1 MRKWKQRCSV
11 ILGLTVLGFANLV
24 EVVTPFVE
32 TTKVYAQEKED
43 GYSNSL
49 KFSGTATTSKSQVTY
64 HDPMDLIQIIDL
76 SGSLSDSEFERA
88 NGVAGGRK
96 QQINDMI
103 YVIENKLTDEDHV
116 MLAFYGTNTEDSYKI
131 GDREGSDITR
141 LLTKKEAIDLLK
153 ELNSNEEVHSMSLSS
168 SLIYSYV
175 SPLLESKKYSVS
187 KNFPIGTGF
196 EDVYKAQPNRNKQVS
211 VLQFTDDWTVS
222 SGTNENIDTS
232 FADWAKSNAK
242 TFMTVIDS
250 VNGRNT
256 LSVSQLE
263 KAGHPNIKVFTKLD
277 TPNRQEDIAK
287 LFESTALVVVNKTV
301 KQKGTVSISPEA
313 DLTLTSAELVSP
325 NGQKT
330 PLTITNN
337 TVSWSGDLDN
347 GSYTV
352 NYTFT
357 GTPSVE
363 RSIRSSVTVDGK
375 KVDEKINTLRPEKIA
390 FETKY
395 EEDPSLA
402 AGQEKEKQ
410 AGSEG
415 SQLVSLKD
423 GKVIST
429 TITKPKVDRIVL
441 RGTKGSDVEVK
452 TEDIPFN
459 TTYTEDPELEI
470 GQTKV
475 VTEGAVGQKEIT
487 KTYVT
492 QSGKRVGEPAI
503 TEKILKKAV
512 DKVIA
517 KGTKGQDVDVA
528 ESDIAFKTVYTEDPE
543 LEFGQEKIVTE
554 GVLGVKR
561 TTKTYVTQKGV
572 RTKDEPSIKEEVL
585 KEAVDKVV
593 ARGSKPAV
601 ATKELDYKTTYV
613 EDKES
618 EAGKKTVVT
627 KGSKGHEISTVT
639 HSFNS
644 ETGEVTANEPK
655 VEKTESVDEVI
666 SVGTKPVVT
675 TKDLDYKTKYVED
688 KESEAGKKT
697 VVTKGSK
704 GHETTTITYSFN
716 SETGEVTANEPKV
729 EKTESVDEVIS
740 VGTKPVVTTKD
751 LDYKTKYVEDK
762 ESEAGKKTVVT
773 KGSKGHETTTI
784 TYSFN
789 SETGEVTANE
799 PKVEKT
805 ESVDEVISVG
815 TKPKVEI
822 METEFKTE
830 KRENKD
836 LKKGEEKIIQAGVKG
851 RETITT
857 TYYLDPDTGEV
868 KENKPSLE
876 KVDPVN
882 EIIEVGTQAEKVLP
896 NTGTSLSNF
905 LTLTGM
911 IGIVLGISVI
921 IYRKL
926 NKK

>member
-1 MRKWKQRCSV
+1 MKKWKQRCSV
-11 ILGLTVLGFANLV
+11 ILGLAVLGFANLV

-32 TTKVYAQEKED
+32 PTSVYAQEN
-43 GYSNSL
+43 SNVNGNTL
-49 KFSGTATTSKSQVTY
+49 TFTAKSREEIIHTTEKKIK
-64 HDPMDLIQIIDL
+64 PMDLLVVLDFSSSNTNNITKIFSDL
-76 SGSLSDSEFERA
+76 KSLAST
-88 NGVAGGRK
+88 
-96 QQINDMI
+96 
-103 YVIENKLTDEDHV
+103 LTDKDQIW
-116 MLAFYGTNTEDSYKI
+116 LFSYYI
-131 GDREGSDITR
+131 NSSNSYTADRYEITSGKPLSKTVLIR
-141 LLTKKEAIDLLK
+141 LLEEASSISSLKDLLK
-153 ELNSNEEVHSMSLSS
+153 KNGFNVNGDSFGKGFSEIYNE
-168 SLIYSYV
+168 YTGKKNSYV
-175 SPLLESKKYSVS
+175 ST
-187 KNFPIGTGF
+187 I
-196 EDVYKAQPNRNKQVS
+196 
-211 VLQFTDDWTVS
+211 QFTDEWQDD
-222 SGTNENIDTS
+222 EEIDVQY
-232 FADWAKSNAK
+232 ANWAKNHAK
-242 TFMTVIDS
+242 TFYTVTYNANEGSHS
-250 VNGRNT
+250 V
-256 LSVSQLE
+256 E
-263 KAGHPNIKVFTKLD
+263 AMKAAGHNNIFISDASTNELERQKAINAQFAKTAVEEIKEEKV
-277 TPNRQEDIAK
+277 
-287 LFESTALVVVNKTV
+287 SV

-313 DLTLTSAELVSP
+313 DLTLTSAELISP

-459 TTYTEDPELEI
+459 KTYTEDPELEI

-492 QSGKRVGEPAI
+492 QSGKRVGEPAV

-593 ARGSKPAV
+593 ARGSKSAV

-627 KGSKGHEISTVT
+627 KGSKGHETSTVT

-704 GHETTTITYSFN
+704 GHETS
-716 SETGEVTANEPKV
+716 
-729 EKTESVDEVIS
+729 
-740 VGTKPVVTTKD
+740 
-751 LDYKTKYVEDK
+751 
-762 ESEAGKKTVVT
+762 TV
-773 KGSKGHETTTI
+773 

-868 KENKPSLE
+868 KENKPTLE

-911 IGIVLGISVI
+911 IGIVLGSSVI

>member
-1 MRKWKQRCSV
+1 MRKWKQGCSV

-24 EVVTPFVE
+24 EVVTPFIE
-32 TTKVYAQEKED
+32 TTRVYAQEN
-43 GYSNSL
+43 SNVNGNTL
-49 KFSGTATTSKSQVTY
+49 TFTAKSREEIIHTTEKKIK
-64 HDPMDLIQIIDL
+64 PMDLLVVLDF
-76 SGSLSDSEFERA
+76 SGSNTDNITKMFSDLKSLVSTMSDEDQIWLFSYDFNLPDSYKAKRSEIA
-88 NGVAGGRK
+88 SGKPMNK
-96 QQINDMI
+96 KNLIKLL
-103 YVIENKLTDEDHV
+103 ENKQPDANVFRIINEFKDLFKKEGWDV
-116 MLAFYGTNTEDSYKI
+116 TEDSI
-131 GDREGSDITR
+131 
-141 LLTKKEAIDLLK
+141 KKGFSE
-153 ELNSNEEVHSMSLSS
+153 
-168 SLIYSYV
+168 IYDNYSGKKNSYV
-175 SPLLESKKYSVS
+175 ST
-187 KNFPIGTGF
+187 I
-196 EDVYKAQPNRNKQVS
+196 
-211 VLQFTDDWTVS
+211 QFTDGWDY
-222 SGTNENIDTS
+222 GEKIDIQY
-232 FADWAKSNAK
+232 ANWAKNHAK
-242 TFMTVIDS
+242 TFYTVTYNANERSYS
-250 VNGRNT
+250 VEAMKAVGHNNIFISDASTTELERQKAINDQFAKT
-256 LSVSQLE
+256 AIEEIKEEKVS
-263 KAGHPNIKVFTKLD
+263 
-277 TPNRQEDIAK
+277 
-287 LFESTALVVVNKTV
+287 V

-313 DLTLTSAELVSP
+313 DLTLTSAELVAP

-395 EEDPSLA
+395 EEDSSLA

-415 SQLVSLKD
+415 SQLLSLKD

-441 RGTKGSDVEVK
+441 RG
-452 TEDIPFN
+452 
-459 TTYTEDPELEI
+459 
-470 GQTKV
+470 
-475 VTEGAVGQKEIT
+475 
-487 KTYVT
+487 
-492 QSGKRVGEPAI
+492 
-503 TEKILKKAV
+503 
-512 DKVIA
+512 
-517 KGTKGQDVDVA
+517 
-528 ESDIAFKTVYTEDPE
+528 
-543 LEFGQEKIVTE
+543 
-554 GVLGVKR
+554 
-561 TTKTYVTQKGV
+561 
-572 RTKDEPSIKEEVL
+572 
-585 KEAVDKVV
+585 
-593 ARGSKPAV
+593 SKSAV

-627 KGSKGHEISTVT
+627 KGSKGHETSTVT
-639 HSFNS
+639 HSFNA

-675 TKDLDYKTKYVED
+675 TKELDYKTKYVED
-688 KESEAGKKT
+688 K
-697 VVTKGSK
+697 
-704 GHETTTITYSFN
+704 
-716 SETGEVTANEPKV
+716 
-729 EKTESVDEVIS
+729 D
-740 VGTKPVVTTKD
+740 
-751 LDYKTKYVEDK
+751 
-762 ESEAGKKTVVT
+762 SEAGKKTVVT

-822 METEFKTE
+822 RETEFKTE

-857 TYYLDPDTGEV
+857 TYYLDPETGDV

-905 LTLTGM
+905 LTLTGI
-911 IGIVLGISVI
+911 IGIALGISVI
-921 IYRKL
+921 TYRKL
-926 NKK
+926 KKK

>member
-32 TTKVYAQEKED
+32 TTKVYAQEN
-43 GYSNSL
+43 SNVNGNTL
-49 KFSGTATTSKSQVTY
+49 TFTAKSREEINRTTEKKIK
-64 HDPMDLIQIIDL
+64 PMDLLVLLDFSASNNSNITKMFSDL
-76 SGSLSDSEFERA
+76 KSLVSTMS
-88 NGVAGGRK
+88 
-96 QQINDMI
+96 
-103 YVIENKLTDEDHV
+103 DEDQIWLFSYD
-116 MLAFYGTNTEDSYKI
+116 MNFKDSYKAKRSEI
-131 GDREGSDITR
+131 ASGKPMNKKNLVN
-141 LLTKKEAIDLLK
+141 LLENK
-153 ELNSNEEVHSMSLSS
+153 ELSFLSRDTAADKFKDLFKTEGWNVS
-168 SLIYSYV
+168 GDSIGKDFSEIYNNYSGKKNSYV
-175 SPLLESKKYSVS
+175 ST
-187 KNFPIGTGF
+187 I
-196 EDVYKAQPNRNKQVS
+196 
-211 VLQFTDDWTVS
+211 QFTDEWQSD
-222 SGTNENIDTS
+222 EKIDVQY
-232 FADWAKSNAK
+232 ANWAKNHAK
-242 TFMTVIDS
+242 TFYTVTYDANEGSHS
-250 VNGRNT
+250 V
-256 LSVSQLE
+256 E
-263 KAGHPNIKVFTKLD
+263 AMKAAGHNNIFISNDSTNESERQKAINAQFAKTAVEEIKEEKV
-277 TPNRQEDIAK
+277 
-287 LFESTALVVVNKTV
+287 SV

-459 TTYTEDPELEI
+459 TTYTENPELEI
-470 GQTKV
+470 GHTKV

-492 QSGKRVGEPAI
+492 QSGKRVGDPVV

-528 ESDIAFKTVYTEDPE
+528 ESGIAFKTVYTEDPE

-554 GVLGVKR
+554 GVPGVKR

-593 ARGSKPAV
+593 ARGSKSAV
-601 ATKELDYKTTYV
+601 ATKELDYKTKYV

-627 KGSKGHEISTVT
+627 KGSKGHETSTVT
-639 HSFNS
+639 HSFNA

-675 TKDLDYKTKYVED
+675 TKGLDYKT
-688 KESEAGKKT
+688 T
-697 VVTKGSK
+697 
-704 GHETTTITYSFN
+704 
-716 SETGEVTANEPKV
+716 
-729 EKTESVDEVIS
+729 
-740 VGTKPVVTTKD
+740 
-751 LDYKTKYVEDK
+751 YVEDK

-822 METEFKTE
+822 RETEFKTE

-857 TYYLDPDTGEV
+857 TYYLDPETGDV

-905 LTLTGM
+905 LTLTGI
-911 IGIVLGISVI
+911 IGIALGISVI

>member
-1 MRKWKQRCSV
+1 MKKWKKRCIV

-32 TTKVYAQEKED
+32 TIKVYAQEKGD

-49 KFSGTATTSKSQVTY
+49 KFSGTTTTSKSQVTY

-116 MLAFYGTNTEDSYKI
+116 MLAFNGTNTEDSYKI

-168 SLIYSYV
+168 SLISSYV

-196 EDVYKAQPNRNKQVS
+196 EDVYKAQTNKNKQVS
-211 VLQFTDDWTVS
+211 VLQFTDDWS
-222 SGTNENIDTS
+222 SYYTHENIDTS

-250 VNGRNT
+250 KDGKNT
-256 LSVSQLE
+256 NSYEQLV

-287 LFESTALVVVNKTV
+287 LFESTALVVVNKTI
-301 KQKGTVSISPEA
+301 KQKGTVSIRPEA

-363 RSIRSSVTVDGK
+363 RSIRGSVTVDGK

-475 VTEGAVGQKEIT
+475 LTEGAVGQTEIT

-492 QSGKRVGEPAI
+492 QSGKRVGDPTV

-554 GVLGVKR
+554 GVLGIKR

-593 ARGSKPAV
+593 ARGSKSAV
-601 ATKELDYKTTYV
+601 ATKELDYKTT
-613 EDKES
+613 
-618 EAGKKTVVT
+618 
-627 KGSKGHEISTVT
+627 
-639 HSFNS
+639 
-644 ETGEVTANEPK
+644 
-655 VEKTESVDEVI
+655 
-666 SVGTKPVVT
+666 
-675 TKDLDYKTKYVED
+675 YVED

-729 EKTESVDEVIS
+729 EKTEPIDEVIS

-773 KGSKGHETTTI
+773 KGSKGHETTKI
-784 TYSFN
+784 TYRFN

-799 PKVEKT
+799 PKIEKT

-822 METEFKTE
+822 RETEFKTE

-905 LTLTGM
+905 LTLTGI

>member
-1 MRKWKQRCSV
+1 MKKWKKRFSV
-11 ILGLTVLGFANLV
+11 ILGLAVLGFPNLV

-49 KFSGTATTSKSQVTY
+49 KFSGTTTTSKSQVTY

-168 SLIYSYV
+168 SLISSYV

-196 EDVYKAQPNRNKQVS
+196 EDVYKAQTNKNKQVS
-211 VLQFTDDWTVS
+211 VLQFTDDWS
-222 SGTNENIDTS
+222 SYYTHENIDTS

-250 VNGRNT
+250 KDGKNT
-256 LSVSQLE
+256 NSYEQLV

-287 LFESTALVVVNKTV
+287 LFESTALVVVNKTI

-452 TEDIPFN
+452 TEDIPFK

-492 QSGKRVGEPAI
+492 QSGKRVGDPAV

-554 GVLGVKR
+554 GVVGVKR

-593 ARGSKPAV
+593 ARGSKSAV

-627 KGSKGHEISTVT
+627 KGSKGHETSTVT

-675 TKDLDYKTKYVED
+675 TKELDYKTKYIED
-688 KESEAGKKT
+688 KDSEAGKKT

-704 GHETTTITYSFN
+704 GHETSTVTHSFN

-740 VGTKPVVTTKD
+740 VG
-751 LDYKTKYVEDK
+751 
-762 ESEAGKKTVVT
+762 
-773 KGSKGHETTTI
+773 I
-784 TYSFN
+784 
-789 SETGEVTANE
+789 
-799 PKVEKT
+799 
-805 ESVDEVISVG
+805 
-815 TKPKVEI
+815 KPKVEI
-822 METEFKTE
+822 RETEFKTE

-868 KENKPSLE
+868 KENKPTLE

-882 EIIEVGTQAEKVLP
+882 EIIEVGTQVEKVLP

-911 IGIVLGISVI
+911 IGIALGISVI

>member
-32 TTKVYAQEKED
+32 TIKVYAQEN
-43 GYSNSL
+43 SNVNGNTL
-49 KFSGTATTSKSQVTY
+49 TFTAKSREEINRTTEKKIK
-64 HDPMDLIQIIDL
+64 PMDLLVLLDFSASNNSNITKMFSDL
-76 SGSLSDSEFERA
+76 KSLVSTMS
-88 NGVAGGRK
+88 
-96 QQINDMI
+96 
-103 YVIENKLTDEDHV
+103 DEDQIWLFSYD
-116 MLAFYGTNTEDSYKI
+116 MNFKDSYKAKRSEI
-131 GDREGSDITR
+131 ASGKPMNKKNLVN
-141 LLTKKEAIDLLK
+141 LLENK
-153 ELNSNEEVHSMSLSS
+153 ELSFLSRDTAADKFKDLFKTEGWNVTEERIGKDFSE
-168 SLIYSYV
+168 IYNNYSGKKNSYV
-175 SPLLESKKYSVS
+175 ST
-187 KNFPIGTGF
+187 I
-196 EDVYKAQPNRNKQVS
+196 
-211 VLQFTDDWTVS
+211 QFTDEWQGD
-222 SGTNENIDTS
+222 EKIDVQY
-232 FADWAKSNAK
+232 ANWAKNHAK
-242 TFMTVIDS
+242 TFYTVTYDANEGSHS
-250 VNGRNT
+250 V
-256 LSVSQLE
+256 E
-263 KAGHPNIKVFTKLD
+263 AMKAAGHNNIFISNDSTNESERQKAINAQFAKTAVEEIKEEKV
-277 TPNRQEDIAK
+277 
-287 LFESTALVVVNKTV
+287 SV

-429 TITKPKVDRIVL
+429 TVTKPKVDRIVL

-459 TTYTEDPELEI
+459 TTYTEDSELEI

-492 QSGKRVGEPAI
+492 QSGKRVGDPAV

-528 ESDIAFKTVYTEDPE
+528 ESDIAFKTIYTEDPE

-554 GVLGVKR
+554 GVVGVKR

-593 ARGSKPAV
+593 ARGSKSAV
-601 ATKELDYKTTYV
+601 ATKELDYKTT
-613 EDKES
+613 
-618 EAGKKTVVT
+618 
-627 KGSKGHEISTVT
+627 
-639 HSFNS
+639 
-644 ETGEVTANEPK
+644 
-655 VEKTESVDEVI
+655 
-666 SVGTKPVVT
+666 
-675 TKDLDYKTKYVED
+675 
-688 KESEAGKKT
+688 
-697 VVTKGSK
+697 
-704 GHETTTITYSFN
+704 
-716 SETGEVTANEPKV
+716 
-729 EKTESVDEVIS
+729 
-740 VGTKPVVTTKD
+740 
-751 LDYKTKYVEDK
+751 YVEDK

-822 METEFKTE
+822 RETEFKTE

-882 EIIEVGTQAEKVLP
+882 EIIEVGTQSEKVLP

-905 LTLTGM
+905 LTLTGI
-911 IGIVLGISVI
+911 IGIALGISVI

>member
-1 MRKWKQRCSV
+1 MRKWKQSCSV

-32 TTKVYAQEKED
+32 TTKVYAQENSNVNGNTLTFTAKSREEINRTTEKKIKPMDLLVVIDFSDSMSNHFTKMISDLKSLVSTMSDED
-43 GYSNSL
+43 QIWLFSYRENRDVSYIVTQDQIASGKPMDKTVLLRLLEGTPSMSSL
-49 KFSGTATTSKSQVTY
+49 KDSFKKTDFNVNADSVGKVFSEIYDNYSGKKNSYVSTIQFTDEWVFSETIDIKYATWAKNHAKTFYTVTYYPNNINANQVGQSVRVMRAAGHNNIFIATTS
-64 HDPMDLIQIIDL
+64 IN
-76 SGSLSDSEFERA
+76 DSERHKA
-88 NGVAGGRK
+88 
-96 QQINDMI
+96 IND
-103 YVIENKLTDEDHV
+103 
-116 MLAFYGTNTEDSYKI
+116 
-131 GDREGSDITR
+131 
-141 LLTKKEAIDLLK
+141 
-153 ELNSNEEVHSMSLSS
+153 
-168 SLIYSYV
+168 
-175 SPLLESKKYSVS
+175 
-187 KNFPIGTGF
+187 
-196 EDVYKAQPNRNKQVS
+196 
-211 VLQFTDDWTVS
+211 QF
-222 SGTNENIDTS
+222 
-232 FADWAKSNAK
+232 AK
-242 TFMTVIDS
+242 TAVEEIKEEK
-250 VNGRNT
+250 
-256 LSVSQLE
+256 VS
-263 KAGHPNIKVFTKLD
+263 
-277 TPNRQEDIAK
+277 
-287 LFESTALVVVNKTV
+287 V

-330 PLTITNN
+330 PLTITDN
-337 TVSWSGDLDN
+337 TVSWSGDLDD

-441 RGTKGSDVEVK
+441 RG
-452 TEDIPFN
+452 
-459 TTYTEDPELEI
+459 
-470 GQTKV
+470 
-475 VTEGAVGQKEIT
+475 
-487 KTYVT
+487 
-492 QSGKRVGEPAI
+492 
-503 TEKILKKAV
+503 
-512 DKVIA
+512 
-517 KGTKGQDVDVA
+517 
-528 ESDIAFKTVYTEDPE
+528 
-543 LEFGQEKIVTE
+543 
-554 GVLGVKR
+554 
-561 TTKTYVTQKGV
+561 
-572 RTKDEPSIKEEVL
+572 
-585 KEAVDKVV
+585 
-593 ARGSKPAV
+593 SKSAV

-627 KGSKGHEISTVT
+627 KGSKGHETTTVT
-639 HSFNS
+639 HNFNS

-655 VEKTESVDEVI
+655 VEKTEPVDEVI

-675 TKDLDYKTKYVED
+675 TKDLDYKTTYVED
-688 KESEAGKKT
+688 KDSEAGKKT

-729 EKTESVDEVIS
+729 EKTE
-740 VGTKPVVTTKD
+740 P
-751 LDYKTKYVEDK
+751 
-762 ESEAGKKTVVT
+762 
-773 KGSKGHETTTI
+773 
-784 TYSFN
+784 
-789 SETGEVTANE
+789 
-799 PKVEKT
+799 
-805 ESVDEVISVG
+805 VDEVISVG

-830 KRENKD
+830 KRENKN

-905 LTLTGM
+905 LTLTGI

>member
-1 MRKWKQRCSV
+1 MKKWKKRCIV

-32 TTKVYAQEKED
+32 TTKVYAQEKGD

-49 KFSGTATTSKSQVTY
+49 KFSGTTTTSKSQVTY

-116 MLAFYGTNTEDSYKI
+116 MLAFNGTNTEDSYKI

-168 SLIYSYV
+168 SLISSYV

-196 EDVYKAQPNRNKQVS
+196 EDVYKAQTNKNKQVS
-211 VLQFTDDWTVS
+211 VLQFTDDWS
-222 SGTNENIDTS
+222 SYYTHENIDTS

-250 VNGRNT
+250 KDGKNT
-256 LSVSQLE
+256 NSYEQLV

-287 LFESTALVVVNKTV
+287 LFESTALVVVNKTI

-452 TEDIPFN
+452 TEDIPFK

-492 QSGKRVGEPAI
+492 QSGKRVGDPTV

-554 GVLGVKR
+554 GVLGIKR

-593 ARGSKPAV
+593 ARGSKSAV

-627 KGSKGHEISTVT
+627 KGSKGHETSTVT

-655 VEKTESVDEVI
+655 VEKI
-666 SVGTKPVVT
+666 
-675 TKDLDYKTKYVED
+675 
-688 KESEAGKKT
+688 
-697 VVTKGSK
+697 
-704 GHETTTITYSFN
+704 
-716 SETGEVTANEPKV
+716 
-729 EKTESVDEVIS
+729 ESVDEVIS

-822 METEFKTE
+822 METEFKSE
-830 KRENKD
+830 KRENKN

>member
-1 MRKWKQRCSV
+1 MKKWKQRCSV
-11 ILGLTVLGFANLV
+11 ILGLAVLGFANLV
-24 EVVTPFVE
+24 EVVTPLVE
-32 TTKVYAQEKED
+32 TTRVYAQEN
-43 GYSNSL
+43 SNVNGNTLTFTAKSREEINRTTEKKL
-49 KFSGTATTSKSQVTY
+49 K
-64 HDPMDLIQIIDL
+64 PMDLLVVLDF
-76 SGSLSDSEFERA
+76 SGSNRGNITKIFLDLKSLVSTMSDEDQIWLFSYDENQSDSYKAQRSEIA
-88 NGVAGGRK
+88 SGKPMNK
-96 QQINDMI
+96 KNLIKLL
-103 YVIENKLTDEDHV
+103 ENEQPDTFKALFKKEDWNV
-116 MLAFYGTNTEDSYKI
+116 TEDSI
-131 GDREGSDITR
+131 GKGFSEIYDNYSG
-141 LLTKKEAIDLLK
+141 KK
-153 ELNSNEEVHSMSLSS
+153 N
-168 SLIYSYV
+168 SYV
-175 SPLLESKKYSVS
+175 ST
-187 KNFPIGTGF
+187 I
-196 EDVYKAQPNRNKQVS
+196 
-211 VLQFTDDWTVS
+211 QFTDGWVNDET
-222 SGTNENIDTS
+222 IDVKYAT
-232 FADWAKSNAK
+232 WAKNHAK
-242 TFMTVIDS
+242 TFYTVTYDANEGSHS
-250 VNGRNT
+250 VE
-256 LSVSQLE
+256 SM
-263 KAGHPNIKVFTKLD
+263 KAAGHNNIFISNASTNESERQKAINAQFAKTAVEEIKEEKV
-277 TPNRQEDIAK
+277 
-287 LFESTALVVVNKTV
+287 SV

-492 QSGKRVGEPAI
+492 QSGKRVGEPVT

-528 ESDIAFKTVYTEDPE
+528 ESDIAFKTIYTEDPE

-554 GVLGVKR
+554 GVVGVKR

-593 ARGSKPAV
+593 ARGSKAAV
-601 ATKELDYKTTYV
+601 ATKK
-613 EDKES
+613 
-618 EAGKKTVVT
+618 
-627 KGSKGHEISTVT
+627 
-639 HSFNS
+639 
-644 ETGEVTANEPK
+644 
-655 VEKTESVDEVI
+655 
-666 SVGTKPVVT
+666 
-675 TKDLDYKTKYVED
+675 
-688 KESEAGKKT
+688 
-697 VVTKGSK
+697 
-704 GHETTTITYSFN
+704 
-716 SETGEVTANEPKV
+716 
-729 EKTESVDEVIS
+729 
-740 VGTKPVVTTKD
+740 

-857 TYYLDPDTGEV
+857 TYYLNPDTGEV

>member
-1 MRKWKQRCSV
+1 MKKWKKRCIV

-32 TTKVYAQEKED
+32 TTKVYAQEKGD

-49 KFSGTATTSKSQVTY
+49 KFSGTTTTSKSQVTY

-116 MLAFYGTNTEDSYKI
+116 MLAFNGTNTEDSYKI

-168 SLIYSYV
+168 SLISSYV

-196 EDVYKAQPNRNKQVS
+196 EDVYKAQTNKNKQVS
-211 VLQFTDDWTVS
+211 VLQFTDDWS
-222 SGTNENIDTS
+222 SYYTHENIDTS

-250 VNGRNT
+250 KDGKNT
-256 LSVSQLE
+256 NSYEQLV

-287 LFESTALVVVNKTV
+287 LFESTALVVVNKTI

-363 RSIRSSVTVDGK
+363 RSIRGSVTVDGK

-475 VTEGAVGQKEIT
+475 LTEGAVGQTEIT

-492 QSGKRVGEPAI
+492 QSGKRVGDPTV

-554 GVLGVKR
+554 GVLGIKR

-593 ARGSKPAV
+593 ARGSKSAV
-601 ATKELDYKTTYV
+601 ATKELDYKTT
-613 EDKES
+613 
-618 EAGKKTVVT
+618 
-627 KGSKGHEISTVT
+627 
-639 HSFNS
+639 
-644 ETGEVTANEPK
+644 
-655 VEKTESVDEVI
+655 
-666 SVGTKPVVT
+666 
-675 TKDLDYKTKYVED
+675 YVED

-729 EKTESVDEVIS
+729 EKTEPIDEVIS

-773 KGSKGHETTTI
+773 KGSKGHETTKI
-784 TYSFN
+784 TYRFN
-789 SETGEVTANE
+789 SETGEGTANE
-799 PKVEKT
+799 PKIEKT

-822 METEFKTE
+822 RETEFKTE

-905 LTLTGM
+905 LTLTGI

>member
-1 MRKWKQRCSV
+1 MRKWKQSCSV

-32 TTKVYAQEKED
+32 TTSVYAQEN
-43 GYSNSL
+43 SNVNGNTL
-49 KFSGTATTSKSQVTY
+49 TFTAKSREEINRTTEKKIK
-64 HDPMDLIQIIDL
+64 PMDLLVVLDF
-76 SGSLSDSEFERA
+76 SGSNRA
-88 NGVAGGRK
+88 NIAK
-96 QQINDMI
+96 IFLDLKSLASTMS
-103 YVIENKLTDEDHV
+103 DEDQIWLFSYDENLSYSYKAKRFEIASGKPMNKKNLIKLLENEQPDTFKDLFKTEGWNV
-116 MLAFYGTNTEDSYKI
+116 SEDSI
-131 GDREGSDITR
+131 GKGFSEIYDNYSG
-141 LLTKKEAIDLLK
+141 KK
-153 ELNSNEEVHSMSLSS
+153 N
-168 SLIYSYV
+168 SYV
-175 SPLLESKKYSVS
+175 ST
-187 KNFPIGTGF
+187 I
-196 EDVYKAQPNRNKQVS
+196 
-211 VLQFTDDWTVS
+211 QFTDGWVD
-222 SGTNENIDTS
+222 NETIDVEYAT
-232 FADWAKSNAK
+232 WAKSHAK
-242 TFMTVIDS
+242 TFYTVTY
-250 VNGRNT
+250 NT
-256 LSVSQLE
+256 TKWSLSVQSM
-263 KAGHPNIKVFTKLD
+263 KAAGHNNIFISDASKTELERQKAINEQFAKTAVEEIKEEKV
-277 TPNRQEDIAK
+277 
-287 LFESTALVVVNKTV
+287 SV

-441 RGTKGSDVEVK
+441 RG
-452 TEDIPFN
+452 
-459 TTYTEDPELEI
+459 
-470 GQTKV
+470 
-475 VTEGAVGQKEIT
+475 
-487 KTYVT
+487 
-492 QSGKRVGEPAI
+492 
-503 TEKILKKAV
+503 
-512 DKVIA
+512 
-517 KGTKGQDVDVA
+517 
-528 ESDIAFKTVYTEDPE
+528 
-543 LEFGQEKIVTE
+543 
-554 GVLGVKR
+554 
-561 TTKTYVTQKGV
+561 
-572 RTKDEPSIKEEVL
+572 
-585 KEAVDKVV
+585 
-593 ARGSKPAV
+593 SKSAV
-601 ATKELDYKTTYV
+601 ATKELDYKTKYV
-613 EDKES
+613 EDKDS

-627 KGSKGHEISTVT
+627 KGSKGHETTTVT

-666 SVGTKPVVT
+666 SVGTKP
-675 TKDLDYKTKYVED
+675 
-688 KESEAGKKT
+688 
-697 VVTKGSK
+697 
-704 GHETTTITYSFN
+704 
-716 SETGEVTANEPKV
+716 
-729 EKTESVDEVIS
+729 
-740 VGTKPVVTTKD
+740 
-751 LDYKTKYVEDK
+751 
-762 ESEAGKKTVVT
+762 
-773 KGSKGHETTTI
+773 
-784 TYSFN
+784 
-789 SETGEVTANE
+789 
-799 PKVEKT
+799 
-805 ESVDEVISVG
+805 
-815 TKPKVEI
+815 KVEI
-822 METEFKTE
+822 RETEFKTE

-857 TYYLDPDTGEV
+857 TYYLNPDTGEV

-876 KVDPVN
+876 KVDPVS
-882 EIIEVGTQAEKVLP
+882 EIIEVGTKVEKVLP

-921 IYRKL
+921 IYKKL
-926 NKK
+926 FKK

>member
-1 MRKWKQRCSV
+1 MKKWKKRFSV
-11 ILGLTVLGFANLV
+11 ILGLAVLGFPNLV

-103 YVIENKLTDEDHV
+103 YVIESKLTDEDHV

-153 ELNSNEEVHSMSLSS
+153 ELNSNEAVHSMSLSS
-168 SLIYSYV
+168 SLISSYI
-175 SPLLESKKYSVS
+175 SPLLESKKDSVS

-196 EDVYKAQPNRNKQVS
+196 EDVYKAQTNKNKQVS
-211 VLQFTDDWTVS
+211 VLQFTDDWS
-222 SGTNENIDTS
+222 SYYTHENIDTS

-250 VNGRNT
+250 KDGKNT
-256 LSVSQLE
+256 NSYEQLV

-287 LFESTALVVVNKTV
+287 LFESTALVVVNKTI

-452 TEDIPFN
+452 TEDIPFK

-492 QSGKRVGEPAI
+492 QSGKRVGDPAV

-528 ESDIAFKTVYTEDPE
+528 ESDVAFKTVYTEDPE

-593 ARGSKPAV
+593 ARGSKSAV

-627 KGSKGHEISTVT
+627 KGSKGHETSTVT

-704 GHETTTITYSFN
+704 GHETSTVTHSFN

-773 KGSKGHETTTI
+773 KGSKGHETSTVTH
-784 TYSFN
+784 SFN

-822 METEFKTE
+822 RETEFKTE

-851 RETITT
+851 REIITT
-857 TYYLDPDTGEV
+857 TYYLDPETGEV

>member
-11 ILGLTVLGFANLV
+11 ILGLAVLGFANLV

-49 KFSGTATTSKSQVTY
+49 KFSGTTTTSKSQVTY

-168 SLIYSYV
+168 SLISSYV
-175 SPLLESKKYSVS
+175 SPFLESKKYSVS

-196 EDVYKAQPNRNKQVS
+196 EDVYKAQTNKNKQVS
-211 VLQFTDDWTVS
+211 VLQFTDDWS
-222 SGTNENIDTS
+222 SYYTHENIDTS

-250 VNGRNT
+250 KDGKNT
-256 LSVSQLE
+256 NSYEQLV

-429 TITKPKVDRIVL
+429 TITKPKVYRIVL

-492 QSGKRVGEPAI
+492 QSGKRVGDPAV

-627 KGSKGHEISTVT
+627 KGSKGHETTTVT

-716 SETGEVTANEPKV
+716 SETGEV
-729 EKTESVDEVIS
+729 I
-740 VGTKPVVTTKD
+740 
-751 LDYKTKYVEDK
+751 
-762 ESEAGKKTVVT
+762 
-773 KGSKGHETTTI
+773 
-784 TYSFN
+784 
-789 SETGEVTANE
+789 ANE

-905 LTLTGM
+905 LTLTGI
-911 IGIVLGISVI
+911 IGIALGISVI
-921 IYRKL
+921 TYRKL
-926 NKK
+926 KKK

>member
-1 MRKWKQRCSV
+1 MRKWKQRCSI
-11 ILGLTVLGFANLV
+11 ILGLAVLGFTNLV

-32 TTKVYAQEKED
+32 ATKVYAQENSNVNGNTLTFTAKSREEINRTTEKKIKPMDLLVVIDFSDSMSNHFTKMISDLKSLVSTMSDED
-43 GYSNSL
+43 QIWLFSYRENRDVSYIVTQDQIASGKPMDKTVLLRLLEGTPSMSSL
-49 KFSGTATTSKSQVTY
+49 KDSFKKTDFNVNADSVGKGFSEIYDNYSGKKNSYVSTIQFTDEWVFSETIDIKYATWAKNHAKTFYTVTYYPNNINANQVGQSVRVMRAAGHNNIFIATTS
-64 HDPMDLIQIIDL
+64 IN
-76 SGSLSDSEFERA
+76 DSERHKA
-88 NGVAGGRK
+88 
-96 QQINDMI
+96 IND
-103 YVIENKLTDEDHV
+103 
-116 MLAFYGTNTEDSYKI
+116 
-131 GDREGSDITR
+131 
-141 LLTKKEAIDLLK
+141 
-153 ELNSNEEVHSMSLSS
+153 
-168 SLIYSYV
+168 
-175 SPLLESKKYSVS
+175 
-187 KNFPIGTGF
+187 
-196 EDVYKAQPNRNKQVS
+196 
-211 VLQFTDDWTVS
+211 QF
-222 SGTNENIDTS
+222 
-232 FADWAKSNAK
+232 AK
-242 TFMTVIDS
+242 TAVEEIKEEK
-250 VNGRNT
+250 
-256 LSVSQLE
+256 VS
-263 KAGHPNIKVFTKLD
+263 
-277 TPNRQEDIAK
+277 
-287 LFESTALVVVNKTV
+287 V

-375 KVDEKINTLRPEKIA
+375 KVDEKINTLRPEKID

-441 RGTKGSDVEVK
+441 RG
-452 TEDIPFN
+452 
-459 TTYTEDPELEI
+459 
-470 GQTKV
+470 
-475 VTEGAVGQKEIT
+475 
-487 KTYVT
+487 
-492 QSGKRVGEPAI
+492 
-503 TEKILKKAV
+503 
-512 DKVIA
+512 
-517 KGTKGQDVDVA
+517 
-528 ESDIAFKTVYTEDPE
+528 
-543 LEFGQEKIVTE
+543 
-554 GVLGVKR
+554 
-561 TTKTYVTQKGV
+561 
-572 RTKDEPSIKEEVL
+572 
-585 KEAVDKVV
+585 
-593 ARGSKPAV
+593 SKSAV
-601 ATKELDYKTTYV
+601 ATKELDYKTT
-613 EDKES
+613 
-618 EAGKKTVVT
+618 
-627 KGSKGHEISTVT
+627 
-639 HSFNS
+639 
-644 ETGEVTANEPK
+644 
-655 VEKTESVDEVI
+655 
-666 SVGTKPVVT
+666 
-675 TKDLDYKTKYVED
+675 YVED

-784 TYSFN
+784 TYRFN

-799 PKVEKT
+799 PKIEKT

-815 TKPKVEI
+815 IKPKVEI
-822 METEFKTE
+822 RETEFKTE

-857 TYYLDPDTGEV
+857 TYYLNPDTGEV

>member
-1 MRKWKQRCSV
+1 M
-11 ILGLTVLGFANLV
+11 
-24 EVVTPFVE
+24 
-32 TTKVYAQEKED
+32 
-43 GYSNSL
+43 
-49 KFSGTATTSKSQVTY
+49 
-64 HDPMDLIQIIDL
+64 
-76 SGSLSDSEFERA
+76 
-88 NGVAGGRK
+88 
-96 QQINDMI
+96 
-103 YVIENKLTDEDHV
+103 
-116 MLAFYGTNTEDSYKI
+116 
-131 GDREGSDITR
+131 
-141 LLTKKEAIDLLK
+141 
-153 ELNSNEEVHSMSLSS
+153 
-168 SLIYSYV
+168 
-175 SPLLESKKYSVS
+175 
-187 KNFPIGTGF
+187 
-196 EDVYKAQPNRNKQVS
+196 
-211 VLQFTDDWTVS
+211 
-222 SGTNENIDTS
+222 
-232 FADWAKSNAK
+232 
-242 TFMTVIDS
+242 
-250 VNGRNT
+250 
-256 LSVSQLE
+256 
-263 KAGHPNIKVFTKLD
+263 
-277 TPNRQEDIAK
+277 
-287 LFESTALVVVNKTV
+287 

-337 TVSWSGDLDN
+337 TVSWSGDLDD

-410 AGSEG
+410 AGSDG
-415 SQLVSLKD
+415 LQLLSLKD
-423 GKVIST
+423 DKVIST

-441 RGTKGSDVEVK
+441 RGS
-452 TEDIPFN
+452 
-459 TTYTEDPELEI
+459 
-470 GQTKV
+470 
-475 VTEGAVGQKEIT
+475 
-487 KTYVT
+487 
-492 QSGKRVGEPAI
+492 
-503 TEKILKKAV
+503 KA
-512 DKVIA
+512 
-517 KGTKGQDVDVA
+517 
-528 ESDIAFKTVYTEDPE
+528 
-543 LEFGQEKIVTE
+543 
-554 GVLGVKR
+554 
-561 TTKTYVTQKGV
+561 
-572 RTKDEPSIKEEVL
+572 
-585 KEAVDKVV
+585 
-593 ARGSKPAV
+593 AV
-601 ATKELDYKTTYV
+601 ATKELDYKTKYV
-613 EDKES
+613 EDKDS

-627 KGSKGHEISTVT
+627 KGSKGHETSTVT

-655 VEKTESVDEVI
+655 VEKTEPVDEVI

-688 KESEAGKKT
+688 K
-697 VVTKGSK
+697 
-704 GHETTTITYSFN
+704 
-716 SETGEVTANEPKV
+716 
-729 EKTESVDEVIS
+729 D
-740 VGTKPVVTTKD
+740 
-751 LDYKTKYVEDK
+751 
-762 ESEAGKKTVVT
+762 SEAGKKTVVT

-882 EIIEVGTQAEKVLP
+882 EIIEVGTKVEKVLP

>member
-32 TTKVYAQEKED
+32 TTKVYAQEN
-43 GYSNSL
+43 SNVNGNTL
-49 KFSGTATTSKSQVTY
+49 TFTAKSREEINRTTEKKIK
-64 HDPMDLIQIIDL
+64 PMDLLVVLDFSISNVGNIPKI
-76 SGSLSDSEFERA
+76 LSDLKSLVSTMSDED
-88 NGVAGGRK
+88 
-96 QQINDMI
+96 QIWLFSYDTNSKDSYKAEKSGIASGKPMNKKNLI
-103 YVIENKLTDEDHV
+103 KLIENNQITDKFEFRKEGWNV
-116 MLAFYGTNTEDSYKI
+116 TEDSI
-131 GDREGSDITR
+131 GKDFSEIYDNYSG
-141 LLTKKEAIDLLK
+141 KK
-153 ELNSNEEVHSMSLSS
+153 N
-168 SLIYSYV
+168 SYV
-175 SPLLESKKYSVS
+175 ST
-187 KNFPIGTGF
+187 I
-196 EDVYKAQPNRNKQVS
+196 
-211 VLQFTDDWTVS
+211 QFTDDWTS
-222 SGTNENIDTS
+222 AEEIDVQYAT
-232 FADWAKSNAK
+232 WAKNHAK
-242 TFMTVIDS
+242 TFYTVTYNANESSYS
-250 VNGRNT
+250 VKAMRA
-256 LSVSQLE
+256 
-263 KAGHPNIKVFTKLD
+263 AGHNNIFISNDSTNEPERQKAINAQFAKTAVEEIKEEKV
-277 TPNRQEDIAK
+277 
-287 LFESTALVVVNKTV
+287 SV
-301 KQKGTVSISPEA
+301 KQKGTVSIIPEA

-492 QSGKRVGEPAI
+492 QSGKRVGEPVT

-593 ARGSKPAV
+593 ARGSKSAV
-601 ATKELDYKTTYV
+601 ATKELDYKT
-613 EDKES
+613 
-618 EAGKKTVVT
+618 
-627 KGSKGHEISTVT
+627 
-639 HSFNS
+639 
-644 ETGEVTANEPK
+644 
-655 VEKTESVDEVI
+655 
-666 SVGTKPVVT
+666 
-675 TKDLDYKTKYVED
+675 KYVED
-688 KESEAGKKT
+688 KDSEAGKKT

-716 SETGEVTANEPKV
+716 SETGEVTANEPKI
-729 EKTESVDEVIS
+729 EKTE
-740 VGTKPVVTTKD
+740 P
-751 LDYKTKYVEDK
+751 
-762 ESEAGKKTVVT
+762 
-773 KGSKGHETTTI
+773 
-784 TYSFN
+784 
-789 SETGEVTANE
+789 
-799 PKVEKT
+799 
-805 ESVDEVISVG
+805 VDEVISVG

-822 METEFKTE
+822 RETEFKTE
-830 KRENKD
+830 KRENRD
-836 LKKGEEKIIQAGVKG
+836 LKKGEEKIVQAGVKG

-857 TYYLDPDTGEV
+857 TYYLNPDTGEV

-882 EIIEVGTQAEKVLP
+882 EIIEVGTKVEKVLP

-911 IGIVLGISVI
+911 IGIAVGISVI
-921 IYRKL
+921 TYRKL
-926 NKK
+926 KKK

>member
-1 MRKWKQRCSV
+1 MKKWKKRFSV
-11 ILGLTVLGFANLV
+11 ILGLADLGFPNLV

-49 KFSGTATTSKSQVTY
+49 KFSGTTTTSKSQVTY

-116 MLAFYGTNTEDSYKI
+116 MVAFYGTNTEDSYKI

-168 SLIYSYV
+168 SLISSYV

-196 EDVYKAQPNRNKQVS
+196 EDVYKAQTNKNKQVS
-211 VLQFTDDWTVS
+211 VLQFTDDWS
-222 SGTNENIDTS
+222 SYYTHENIDTS

-250 VNGRNT
+250 KDGKNT
-256 LSVSQLE
+256 NSYEQLV

-287 LFESTALVVVNKTV
+287 LFESTALVVVNKTI
-301 KQKGTVSISPEA
+301 KQKGTVSISPEV

-395 EEDPSLA
+395 EEDSSLA

-415 SQLVSLKD
+415 SQLLSLKD

-452 TEDIPFN
+452 TENIPFN

-492 QSGKRVGEPAI
+492 QSGKRVGDPTV

-554 GVLGVKR
+554 GVLGIKR

-593 ARGSKPAV
+593 ARGSKSAV
-601 ATKELDYKTTYV
+601 ATKELDYKTT
-613 EDKES
+613 
-618 EAGKKTVVT
+618 
-627 KGSKGHEISTVT
+627 
-639 HSFNS
+639 
-644 ETGEVTANEPK
+644 
-655 VEKTESVDEVI
+655 
-666 SVGTKPVVT
+666 
-675 TKDLDYKTKYVED
+675 
-688 KESEAGKKT
+688 
-697 VVTKGSK
+697 
-704 GHETTTITYSFN
+704 
-716 SETGEVTANEPKV
+716 
-729 EKTESVDEVIS
+729 
-740 VGTKPVVTTKD
+740 
-751 LDYKTKYVEDK
+751 YVEDK

-822 METEFKTE
+822 RETEFKTE

-857 TYYLDPDTGEV
+857 TYYLNPDTGEV

-905 LTLTGM
+905 LTLTGI
-911 IGIVLGISVI
+911 IGIALGISVI
-921 IYRKL
+921 TYRKL
-926 NKK
+926 KKK

>member
-1 MRKWKQRCSV
+1 MRKWKQSCSV

-32 TTKVYAQEKED
+32 TTKVYAQEN
-43 GYSNSL
+43 SNVNGNIL
-49 KFSGTATTSKSQVTY
+49 TFTAKSREEINRTTEKKIK
-64 HDPMDLIQIIDL
+64 PMDLLVVLDF
-76 SGSLSDSEFERA
+76 SGSNTDNITKMLSDLKSL
-88 NGVAGGRK
+88 VST
-96 QQINDMI
+96 MS
-103 YVIENKLTDEDHV
+103 DEDQIW
-116 MLAFYGTNTEDSYKI
+116 LFSYDTNEADSYKVTKPEIASGKPMNKKNLINLLENEGLYYSYLRRADISKFKDLFKTEGWNVSEDSI
-131 GDREGSDITR
+131 GKDFSEIYDNYSG
-141 LLTKKEAIDLLK
+141 KK
-153 ELNSNEEVHSMSLSS
+153 N
-168 SLIYSYV
+168 SYV
-175 SPLLESKKYSVS
+175 ST
-187 KNFPIGTGF
+187 I
-196 EDVYKAQPNRNKQVS
+196 
-211 VLQFTDDWTVS
+211 QFTDNWTS
-222 SGTNENIDTS
+222 TETIDIHYAT
-232 FADWAKSNAK
+232 WAKNHAK
-242 TFMTVIDS
+242 TFYTVTYNANEGSHS
-250 VNGRNT
+250 VEVMRA
-256 LSVSQLE
+256 
-263 KAGHPNIKVFTKLD
+263 AGHNNIFISDDSTNESERQKAINAQFAKTAVEEIKEEKV
-277 TPNRQEDIAK
+277 
-287 LFESTALVVVNKTV
+287 SV

-459 TTYTEDPELEI
+459 TTYTEDPELE
-470 GQTKV
+470 
-475 VTEGAVGQKEIT
+475 
-487 KTYVT
+487 
-492 QSGKRVGEPAI
+492 
-503 TEKILKKAV
+503 
-512 DKVIA
+512 
-517 KGTKGQDVDVA
+517 
-528 ESDIAFKTVYTEDPE
+528 
-543 LEFGQEKIVTE
+543 FGQEKIVTE
-554 GVLGVKR
+554 GVVGVKR

-593 ARGSKPAV
+593 ARGSKSAV
-601 ATKELDYKTTYV
+601 ATKKLDYKTT
-613 EDKES
+613 
-618 EAGKKTVVT
+618 
-627 KGSKGHEISTVT
+627 
-639 HSFNS
+639 
-644 ETGEVTANEPK
+644 
-655 VEKTESVDEVI
+655 
-666 SVGTKPVVT
+666 
-675 TKDLDYKTKYVED
+675 YVED

-729 EKTESVDEVIS
+729 EKTE
-740 VGTKPVVTTKD
+740 P
-751 LDYKTKYVEDK
+751 
-762 ESEAGKKTVVT
+762 
-773 KGSKGHETTTI
+773 
-784 TYSFN
+784 
-789 SETGEVTANE
+789 
-799 PKVEKT
+799 
-805 ESVDEVISVG
+805 VDEVISVG

-830 KRENKD
+830 KRENKN

-851 RETITT
+851 REIITT

-905 LTLTGM
+905 LTLTGI

>member
-1 MRKWKQRCSV
+1 MKKWKKRFSV
-11 ILGLTVLGFANLV
+11 ILGLAVLGFPNLV

-32 TTKVYAQEKED
+32 ITKVYAQEKED

-49 KFSGTATTSKSQVTY
+49 KFSGTTTTSKSQVTY

-116 MLAFYGTNTEDSYKI
+116 MVAFYGTNTEDSYKI

-168 SLIYSYV
+168 SLISSYV

-196 EDVYKAQPNRNKQVS
+196 EDVYKAQTNKNKQVS
-211 VLQFTDDWTVS
+211 VLQFTDDWTS
-222 SGTNENIDTS
+222 ISGTNENIDTS

-242 TFMTVIDS
+242 TFMTVVDS
-250 VNGRNT
+250 VVGNDA
-256 LSVSQLE
+256 LSVSQLK

-287 LFESTALVVVNKTV
+287 LFESTALVVVNKTI

-395 EEDPSLA
+395 EEDSSLA

-475 VTEGAVGQKEIT
+475 VTEGAIGQKEIT

-492 QSGKRVGEPAI
+492 QSGKRVGEPVT

-543 LEFGQEKIVTE
+543 LEFGQEKILTE
-554 GVLGVKR
+554 GVVGVKR

-593 ARGSKPAV
+593 ARGSKSAV

-627 KGSKGHEISTVT
+627 KGSKGHETSTVT

-666 SVGTKPVVT
+666 SVGTKPIVT

-716 SETGEVTANEPKV
+716 SETGEVTA
-729 EKTESVDEVIS
+729 D
-740 VGTKPVVTTKD
+740 
-751 LDYKTKYVEDK
+751 
-762 ESEAGKKTVVT
+762 
-773 KGSKGHETTTI
+773 
-784 TYSFN
+784 
-789 SETGEVTANE
+789 E

-868 KENKPSLE
+868 KENKPTLE

-882 EIIEVGTQAEKVLP
+882 EIIEVGTQVEKVLP

-905 LTLTGM
+905 LTLTGI
-911 IGIVLGISVI
+911 IGIALGISVI

>member
-1 MRKWKQRCSV
+1 MKKWKKRCIV

-32 TTKVYAQEKED
+32 TTKVYAQEKGD

-49 KFSGTATTSKSQVTY
+49 KFSGTTTTSKSQVTY

-116 MLAFYGTNTEDSYKI
+116 MLAFNGTNTEDSYKI

-168 SLIYSYV
+168 SLISSYV

-196 EDVYKAQPNRNKQVS
+196 EDVYKAQTNKNKQVS
-211 VLQFTDDWTVS
+211 VLQFTDDWS
-222 SGTNENIDTS
+222 SYYTHENIDTS

-250 VNGRNT
+250 KDGKNT
-256 LSVSQLE
+256 NSYEQLV

-287 LFESTALVVVNKTV
+287 LFESTALVVVNKTI

-363 RSIRSSVTVDGK
+363 RSIRGSVTVDGK

-475 VTEGAVGQKEIT
+475 LTEGAVGQTEIT

-492 QSGKRVGEPAI
+492 QSGKRVGDPTV

-554 GVLGVKR
+554 GVLGIKR

-593 ARGSKPAV
+593 ARGSKSAV
-601 ATKELDYKTTYV
+601 ATKELDYKTT
-613 EDKES
+613 
-618 EAGKKTVVT
+618 
-627 KGSKGHEISTVT
+627 
-639 HSFNS
+639 
-644 ETGEVTANEPK
+644 
-655 VEKTESVDEVI
+655 
-666 SVGTKPVVT
+666 
-675 TKDLDYKTKYVED
+675 YVED

-729 EKTESVDEVIS
+729 EKTEPIDEVIS

-773 KGSKGHETTTI
+773 KGSKGHETTKI
-784 TYSFN
+784 TYRFN

-799 PKVEKT
+799 PKIEKT

-822 METEFKTE
+822 RETEFKTE

-905 LTLTGM
+905 LTLTGI

>member
-1 MRKWKQRCSV
+1 MRKWKQGCSV

-24 EVVTPFVE
+24 EVVTPFIE
-32 TTKVYAQEKED
+32 TTRVYAQEN
-43 GYSNSL
+43 SNVNGNTL
-49 KFSGTATTSKSQVTY
+49 TFTAKSREEIIHTTEKKIK
-64 HDPMDLIQIIDL
+64 PMDLLVVLDF
-76 SGSLSDSEFERA
+76 SGSNTDNITKMFSDLKSLVSTMSDEDQIWLFSYDFNLPDSYKAKRSEIA
-88 NGVAGGRK
+88 SGKPMNK
-96 QQINDMI
+96 KNLIKLL
-103 YVIENKLTDEDHV
+103 ENKQPDANVFRIINEFKDLFKKEGWDV
-116 MLAFYGTNTEDSYKI
+116 TEDSI
-131 GDREGSDITR
+131 
-141 LLTKKEAIDLLK
+141 KKGFSE
-153 ELNSNEEVHSMSLSS
+153 
-168 SLIYSYV
+168 IYDNYSGKKNSYV
-175 SPLLESKKYSVS
+175 ST
-187 KNFPIGTGF
+187 I
-196 EDVYKAQPNRNKQVS
+196 
-211 VLQFTDDWTVS
+211 QFTDGWDY
-222 SGTNENIDTS
+222 GEKIDIQY
-232 FADWAKSNAK
+232 ANWAKNHAK
-242 TFMTVIDS
+242 TFYTVTYNANERSYS
-250 VNGRNT
+250 VEAMKAVGHNNIFISDASTTELERQKAINDQFAKT
-256 LSVSQLE
+256 AIEEIKEEKVS
-263 KAGHPNIKVFTKLD
+263 
-277 TPNRQEDIAK
+277 
-287 LFESTALVVVNKTV
+287 V
-301 KQKGTVSISPEA
+301 KQKGTVSISHEA
-313 DLTLTSAELVSP
+313 DLTLTSAELVAP

-395 EEDPSLA
+395 EEDSSLA

-415 SQLVSLKD
+415 SQLLSLKD

-441 RGTKGSDVEVK
+441 RG
-452 TEDIPFN
+452 
-459 TTYTEDPELEI
+459 
-470 GQTKV
+470 
-475 VTEGAVGQKEIT
+475 
-487 KTYVT
+487 
-492 QSGKRVGEPAI
+492 
-503 TEKILKKAV
+503 
-512 DKVIA
+512 
-517 KGTKGQDVDVA
+517 
-528 ESDIAFKTVYTEDPE
+528 
-543 LEFGQEKIVTE
+543 
-554 GVLGVKR
+554 
-561 TTKTYVTQKGV
+561 
-572 RTKDEPSIKEEVL
+572 
-585 KEAVDKVV
+585 
-593 ARGSKPAV
+593 SKSAV

-627 KGSKGHEISTVT
+627 KGSKGHETSTVT
-639 HSFNS
+639 HSFNA

-675 TKDLDYKTKYVED
+675 TKELDYKTKYVED
-688 KESEAGKKT
+688 K
-697 VVTKGSK
+697 
-704 GHETTTITYSFN
+704 
-716 SETGEVTANEPKV
+716 
-729 EKTESVDEVIS
+729 D
-740 VGTKPVVTTKD
+740 
-751 LDYKTKYVEDK
+751 
-762 ESEAGKKTVVT
+762 SEAGKKTVVT

-822 METEFKTE
+822 RETEFKTE

-857 TYYLDPDTGEV
+857 TYYLDPETGDV

-905 LTLTGM
+905 LTLTGI
-911 IGIVLGISVI
+911 IGIALGISVI
-921 IYRKL
+921 TYRKL
-926 NKK
+926 KKK

>member
-1 MRKWKQRCSV
+1 MKKWKKRFSV
-11 ILGLTVLGFANLV
+11 ILGLAVLGFPNLV

-49 KFSGTATTSKSQVTY
+49 KFSGTTTTSKSQVTY

-168 SLIYSYV
+168 SLISSYV

-196 EDVYKAQPNRNKQVS
+196 EDVYKAQTNKNKQVS
-211 VLQFTDDWTVS
+211 VLQFTDDWS
-222 SGTNENIDTS
+222 SYYTHENIDTS

-250 VNGRNT
+250 KDGKNT
-256 LSVSQLE
+256 NSYEQLV

-287 LFESTALVVVNKTV
+287 LFESTALVVVNKTI

-452 TEDIPFN
+452 TEDIPFK

-492 QSGKRVGEPAI
+492 QSGKRVGDPAV

-554 GVLGVKR
+554 GVVGVKR

-593 ARGSKPAV
+593 ARGSKSAV

-627 KGSKGHEISTVT
+627 KGSKGHETTTITYR
-639 HSFNS
+639 FNS

-675 TKDLDYKTKYVED
+675 TKELDYKTKYIED
-688 KESEAGKKT
+688 KDSEAGKKT

-740 VGTKPVVTTKD
+740 VG
-751 LDYKTKYVEDK
+751 
-762 ESEAGKKTVVT
+762 
-773 KGSKGHETTTI
+773 I
-784 TYSFN
+784 
-789 SETGEVTANE
+789 
-799 PKVEKT
+799 
-805 ESVDEVISVG
+805 
-815 TKPKVEI
+815 KPKVEI
-822 METEFKTE
+822 RETEFKTE

-868 KENKPSLE
+868 KENKPTLE

-882 EIIEVGTQAEKVLP
+882 EIIEVGTQVEKVLP

-911 IGIVLGISVI
+911 IGIALGISVI

>member
-11 ILGLTVLGFANLV
+11 ILGITVLGFANLV

-49 KFSGTATTSKSQVTY
+49 KFSGTTTTSKSQVTY

-76 SGSLSDSEFERA
+76 SGSLSDFEFERA

-116 MLAFYGTNTEDSYKI
+116 MLAFYGTNTEDSYVT

-153 ELNSNEEVHSMSLSS
+153 ELNSNEEVHSISLSS
-168 SLIYSYV
+168 SLISSYV

-222 SGTNENIDTS
+222 SGANENIDTS

-242 TFMTVIDS
+242 TFMTVVDS
-250 VNGRNT
+250 VVGNDA
-256 LSVSQLE
+256 LSVSQLK

-337 TVSWSGDLDN
+337 IVSWSGDLDN

-475 VTEGAVGQKEIT
+475 VIEGAVGQKEIT

-492 QSGKRVGEPAI
+492 QSGKRVGEPAV

-593 ARGSKPAV
+593 ARGNKSAV

-627 KGSKGHEISTVT
+627 KGSKGHETSTVT

-704 GHETTTITYSFN
+704 GHETSTITYSFN
-716 SETGEVTANEPKV
+716 SETGEATANEPKV
-729 EKTESVDEVIS
+729 EKTE
-740 VGTKPVVTTKD
+740 P
-751 LDYKTKYVEDK
+751 
-762 ESEAGKKTVVT
+762 
-773 KGSKGHETTTI
+773 
-784 TYSFN
+784 
-789 SETGEVTANE
+789 
-799 PKVEKT
+799 
-805 ESVDEVISVG
+805 VDEVISVG

-836 LKKGEEKIIQAGVKG
+836 LKKGEEKIVQAGVKG

-857 TYYLDPDTGEV
+857 TYYLNPDTGEV

-905 LTLTGM
+905 LTLTGI
-911 IGIVLGISVI
+911 IGIALGISVI

-926 NKK
+926 KRK

>member
-1 MRKWKQRCSV
+1 MKKWKKRFSV
-11 ILGLTVLGFANLV
+11 ILGLAVLGFPNLV

-287 LFESTALVVVNKTV
+287 LFESTALVVVNKTI

-330 PLTITNN
+330 SLTITNN
-337 TVSWSGDLDN
+337 NVSWSGDLDN

-363 RSIRSSVTVDGK
+363 RSIRGSVTVDGK

-452 TEDIPFN
+452 TEDIPFK

-492 QSGKRVGEPAI
+492 QSGKRVGDPTV

-554 GVLGVKR
+554 GVLGIKR

-593 ARGSKPAV
+593 ARGSKSAV

-627 KGSKGHEISTVT
+627 KGSKGHETSTVT

-675 TKDLDYKTKYVED
+675 TKELDYKTKYVED

-762 ESEAGKKTVVT
+762 ESEAGKKKVVT

-857 TYYLDPDTGEV
+857 TYYLDPDTGDV

-905 LTLTGM
+905 LTLTGI
-911 IGIVLGISVI
+911 IGIALGISVI

>member
-1 MRKWKQRCSV
+1 MKKWKKRFSV
-11 ILGLTVLGFANLV
+11 ILGLAVLGFPNLV

-43 GYSNSL
+43 GYSNNL
-49 KFSGTATTSKSQVTY
+49 KFSGTTTTSKSQVTY

-116 MLAFYGTNTEDSYKI
+116 MVAFYGTNTEDSYKI

-168 SLIYSYV
+168 SLISSYV

-196 EDVYKAQPNRNKQVS
+196 EDVYKAQTNKNKQVS
-211 VLQFTDDWTVS
+211 VLQFTDDWS
-222 SGTNENIDTS
+222 SYYTHENIDTS

-250 VNGRNT
+250 KDGKNT
-256 LSVSQLE
+256 NSYEQLV

-287 LFESTALVVVNKTV
+287 LFESTALVVVNKTI

-375 KVDEKINTLRPEKIA
+375 KVDEKINTLRPEKID

-452 TEDIPFN
+452 TENIPFN

-492 QSGKRVGEPAI
+492 QSGKRVGDPTV

-554 GVLGVKR
+554 GVLGIKR

-572 RTKDEPSIKEEVL
+572 RTKDEPYIKEEVL

-593 ARGSKPAV
+593 ARGSKSAV
-601 ATKELDYKTTYV
+601 ATKELDYKTT
-613 EDKES
+613 
-618 EAGKKTVVT
+618 
-627 KGSKGHEISTVT
+627 
-639 HSFNS
+639 
-644 ETGEVTANEPK
+644 
-655 VEKTESVDEVI
+655 
-666 SVGTKPVVT
+666 
-675 TKDLDYKTKYVED
+675 YVED

-815 TKPKVEI
+815 IKPKVEI
-822 METEFKTE
+822 RETEFKTE

-876 KVDPVN
+876 KVDSVN

-905 LTLTGM
+905 LTLTGI

>member
-287 LFESTALVVVNKTV
+287 LFESTALVVVNKTI

-325 NGQKT
+325 NGKKT

-395 EEDPSLA
+395 EEDQSLA

-492 QSGKRVGEPAI
+492 QSGKRVGEPVT

-543 LEFGQEKIVTE
+543 LEFGQEKILTE
-554 GVLGVKR
+554 GVVGVKR

-572 RTKDEPSIKEEVL
+572 RTKDEPSIKEEVV

-593 ARGSKPAV
+593 ARGSKSAV
-601 ATKELDYKTTYV
+601 ATKE
-613 EDKES
+613 
-618 EAGKKTVVT
+618 
-627 KGSKGHEISTVT
+627 
-639 HSFNS
+639 
-644 ETGEVTANEPK
+644 
-655 VEKTESVDEVI
+655 
-666 SVGTKPVVT
+666 
-675 TKDLDYKTKYVED
+675 LDYKTKYVED

-716 SETGEVTANEPKV
+716 SETGEVSANEPKV
-729 EKTESVDEVIS
+729 EKTE
-740 VGTKPVVTTKD
+740 P
-751 LDYKTKYVEDK
+751 
-762 ESEAGKKTVVT
+762 
-773 KGSKGHETTTI
+773 
-784 TYSFN
+784 
-789 SETGEVTANE
+789 
-799 PKVEKT
+799 
-805 ESVDEVISVG
+805 VDEVISVG

-882 EIIEVGTQAEKVLP
+882 EIIEVGTKAEKVLP

>member
-1 MRKWKQRCSV
+1 MRKWKQGCSV

-24 EVVTPFVE
+24 EVVTPFIE
-32 TTKVYAQEKED
+32 TTRVYAQEN
-43 GYSNSL
+43 SNVNGNTL
-49 KFSGTATTSKSQVTY
+49 TFTAKSREEIIHTTEKKIK
-64 HDPMDLIQIIDL
+64 PMDLLVVLDF
-76 SGSLSDSEFERA
+76 SGSNTDNITKMFSDLKSLVSTMSDEDQIWLFSYDFNLPDSYKAKRSEIA
-88 NGVAGGRK
+88 SGKPMNK
-96 QQINDMI
+96 KNLIKLL
-103 YVIENKLTDEDHV
+103 ENKQPDANVFRIINEFKDLFKKEGWDV
-116 MLAFYGTNTEDSYKI
+116 TEDSI
-131 GDREGSDITR
+131 
-141 LLTKKEAIDLLK
+141 KKGFSE
-153 ELNSNEEVHSMSLSS
+153 
-168 SLIYSYV
+168 IYDNYSGKKNSYV
-175 SPLLESKKYSVS
+175 ST
-187 KNFPIGTGF
+187 I
-196 EDVYKAQPNRNKQVS
+196 
-211 VLQFTDDWTVS
+211 QFTDGWDY
-222 SGTNENIDTS
+222 GEKIDIQY
-232 FADWAKSNAK
+232 ANWAKNHAK
-242 TFMTVIDS
+242 TFYTVTYNANERSYS
-250 VNGRNT
+250 VEAMKAVGHNNIFISDASTTELERQKAINDQFAKT
-256 LSVSQLE
+256 AIEEIKEEKVS
-263 KAGHPNIKVFTKLD
+263 
-277 TPNRQEDIAK
+277 
-287 LFESTALVVVNKTV
+287 V
-301 KQKGTVSISPEA
+301 KQKGTVFISPEA
-313 DLTLTSAELVSP
+313 DLTLTSAELVAP

-395 EEDPSLA
+395 EEDSSLA

-415 SQLVSLKD
+415 SQLLSLKD

-441 RGTKGSDVEVK
+441 RG
-452 TEDIPFN
+452 
-459 TTYTEDPELEI
+459 
-470 GQTKV
+470 
-475 VTEGAVGQKEIT
+475 
-487 KTYVT
+487 
-492 QSGKRVGEPAI
+492 
-503 TEKILKKAV
+503 
-512 DKVIA
+512 
-517 KGTKGQDVDVA
+517 
-528 ESDIAFKTVYTEDPE
+528 
-543 LEFGQEKIVTE
+543 
-554 GVLGVKR
+554 
-561 TTKTYVTQKGV
+561 
-572 RTKDEPSIKEEVL
+572 
-585 KEAVDKVV
+585 
-593 ARGSKPAV
+593 SKSAV

-627 KGSKGHEISTVT
+627 KGSKGHETSTVT
-639 HSFNS
+639 HSFNA

-675 TKDLDYKTKYVED
+675 TKELDYKTKYVED
-688 KESEAGKKT
+688 K
-697 VVTKGSK
+697 
-704 GHETTTITYSFN
+704 
-716 SETGEVTANEPKV
+716 
-729 EKTESVDEVIS
+729 D
-740 VGTKPVVTTKD
+740 
-751 LDYKTKYVEDK
+751 
-762 ESEAGKKTVVT
+762 SEAGKKTVVT

-822 METEFKTE
+822 RETEFKTE

-857 TYYLDPDTGEV
+857 TYYLDPETGDV

-905 LTLTGM
+905 LTLTGI
-911 IGIVLGISVI
+911 IGIALGISVI
-921 IYRKL
+921 TYRKL
-926 NKK
+926 KKK

>member
-1 MRKWKQRCSV
+1 MKKWKQRCSV
-11 ILGLTVLGFANLV
+11 ILGLAVLGFANLV
-24 EVVTPFVE
+24 EVVTPLVE
-32 TTKVYAQEKED
+32 TTRVYAQEN
-43 GYSNSL
+43 SNVNGNTLTFTAKSREEINRTTEKKL
-49 KFSGTATTSKSQVTY
+49 K
-64 HDPMDLIQIIDL
+64 PMDLLVVLDF
-76 SGSLSDSEFERA
+76 SGSNRGNITKIFLDLKSLVSTMSDEDQIWLFSYDENQSDSYKAQRSEIA
-88 NGVAGGRK
+88 SGKPMNK
-96 QQINDMI
+96 KNLIKLL
-103 YVIENKLTDEDHV
+103 ENEQPDTFKALFKKEDWNV
-116 MLAFYGTNTEDSYKI
+116 TEDSI
-131 GDREGSDITR
+131 GKGFSEIYDNYSG
-141 LLTKKEAIDLLK
+141 KK
-153 ELNSNEEVHSMSLSS
+153 N
-168 SLIYSYV
+168 SYV
-175 SPLLESKKYSVS
+175 ST
-187 KNFPIGTGF
+187 I
-196 EDVYKAQPNRNKQVS
+196 
-211 VLQFTDDWTVS
+211 QFTDGWVNDET
-222 SGTNENIDTS
+222 IDVKYAT
-232 FADWAKSNAK
+232 WAKNHAK
-242 TFMTVIDS
+242 TFYTVTYDANEGSHS
-250 VNGRNT
+250 VE
-256 LSVSQLE
+256 SM
-263 KAGHPNIKVFTKLD
+263 KAAGHNNIFISNASTNESERQKAINAQFAKTAVEEIKEEKV
-277 TPNRQEDIAK
+277 
-287 LFESTALVVVNKTV
+287 SV

-492 QSGKRVGEPAI
+492 QSGKRVGEPVT

-528 ESDIAFKTVYTEDPE
+528 ESDIAFKTIYTEDPE

-554 GVLGVKR
+554 GVVGVKR

-593 ARGSKPAV
+593 ARGSKAAV
-601 ATKELDYKTTYV
+601 ATKK
-613 EDKES
+613 
-618 EAGKKTVVT
+618 
-627 KGSKGHEISTVT
+627 
-639 HSFNS
+639 
-644 ETGEVTANEPK
+644 
-655 VEKTESVDEVI
+655 
-666 SVGTKPVVT
+666 
-675 TKDLDYKTKYVED
+675 LDYKTKYVED

-740 VGTKPVVTTKD
+740 VG
-751 LDYKTKYVEDK
+751 
-762 ESEAGKKTVVT
+762 
-773 KGSKGHETTTI
+773 I
-784 TYSFN
+784 
-789 SETGEVTANE
+789 
-799 PKVEKT
+799 
-805 ESVDEVISVG
+805 
-815 TKPKVEI
+815 KPKVEI
-822 METEFKTE
+822 RETEFKTE

-868 KENKPSLE
+868 KEDKPSLE

-882 EIIEVGTQAEKVLP
+882 EIIEVGTKVEKVLP

-911 IGIVLGISVI
+911 TGIVLGISVI